1 MEISKGK
8 QIHQGRILRVCQTKD
23 PERLLLVFRD
33 DKPGAKTGDGRIKN
47 RGRINNAISSALFKY
62 LESFH
67 VPTHFI
73 DCPKPNEMLVWA
85 LSMLPVQVKIWNY
98 SSGSLCKRFGLE
110 KEAPLDCPV
119 VEYYLKNPSLKFP
132 MISLDHISAFRLA
145 SSEALLLLEK
155 MARKINAVLKSYFER
170 REIVLADLEL
180 EFGMRQD
187 QLLLGDALTPDTCQL
202 WDFRGSQKPNSKSF
216 QVDDTGDAGAA
227 YEALYQRIVG

>member
-1 MEISKGK
+1 
-8 QIHQGRILRVCQTKD
+8 
-23 PERLLLVFRD
+23 
-33 DKPGAKTGDGRIKN
+33 
-47 RGRINNAISSALFKY
+47 
-62 LESFH
+62 
-67 VPTHFI
+67 
-73 DCPKPNEMLVWA
+73 
-85 LSMLPVQVKIWNY
+85 
-98 SSGSLCKRFGLE
+98 
-110 KEAPLDCPV
+110 
-119 VEYYLKNPSLKFP
+119 